1 MSDTLLLADIG
12 NTCVK
17 IGLASH
23 AGLDAAY
30 ALPTR
35 VQYTADSL
43 GLSLLEL
50 LRHAERTPDDL
61 AACIVC
67 SVVPDFDV
75 LFRQACVRF
84 LKRAPLAFPADFS
97 LDMEN
102 HYERPEEVGADR
114 LLAAYAARR
123 LYPGPV
129 SLISVDFGTATT
141 FDCVSGNAYLGGLI
155 CPGVLSSH
163 TALAEGTAKLPRI
176 SLEVRAD
183 IPLVGRSTAT
193 SMRHGFV
200 FGFAAMTEGL
210 CRRLKEQL
218 PGPVEVVGTGGFAA
232 DVARVC
238 DAVDHLRPDLIL
250 EGLRLAWSGRR
261 P

>member
-1 MSDTLLLADIG
+1 MPDTLLLADIG

-17 IGLASH
+17 IGLASA
-23 AGLDAAY
+23 AGIDATY
-30 ALPTR
+30 SLPTR
-35 VQYTADSL
+35 VQHTADSL
-43 GLSLLEL
+43 GFSLLDL
-50 LRHAERTPDDL
+50 LRHAGHTPDEL
-61 AACIVC
+61 GACAVC
-67 SVVPDFDV
+67 SVVPDLDV
-75 LFRQACVRF
+75 LFRQACRRF
-84 LKRAPLAFPADFS
+84 IGRVPLAFPADFS
-97 LDMEN
+97 LNLEN

-114 LLAAYAARR
+114 LLAAYAART
-123 LYPGPV
+123 LYPAPA

-163 TALAEGTAKLPRI
+163 AALAVGTAKLPRI

-183 IPLVGRSTAT
+183 APLVGRSTAT
-193 SMRHGFV
+193 SMSHGFV

-210 CRRLKEQL
+210 CRRLKDQL

-238 DAVDHLRPDLIL
+238 GAVDHLRPDLIL
-250 EGLRLAWSGRR
+250 EGLRLAWSGRQS
-261 P
+261 

>member
-1 MSDTLLLADIG
+1 MSDMLLLADIG

-17 IGLASH
+17 IGLASP
-23 AGLDAAY
+23 AGIDTTY

-35 VQYTADSL
+35 TPHTADSL

-50 LRHAERTPDDL
+50 LRHAERTPDDI
-61 AACIVC
+61 AACLVC
-67 SVVPDFDV
+67 SVVPDLDM

-84 LKRAPLAFPADFS
+84 LRQTPLVFPADFS

-102 HYERPEEVGADR
+102 RYERPAEVGADR

-123 LYPGPV
+123 LYPEAA

-163 TALAEGTAKLPRI
+163 AALATGTAQLPRI
-176 SLEVRAD
+176 SLEVRD
-183 IPLVGRSTAT
+183 DEPLVGRSTAT

-218 PGPVEVVGTGGFAA
+218 PHPTFVIGTGGFAA

-238 DAVDHLRPDLIL
+238 SALDYLRPDLIL
-250 EGLRLAWSGRR
+250 EGLRLAWTGRR

>member
-1 MSDTLLLADIG
+1 MLLLADIG

-17 IGLASH
+17 IGLASP
-23 AGLDAAY
+23 AGMEATY

-35 VQYTADSL
+35 VQHTGDSL
-43 GLSLLEL
+43 GLSLVEL
-50 LRHAERTPDDL
+50 LRHAGRTPGDIR
-61 AACIVC
+61 ACLVC
-67 SVVPDFDV
+67 SVVPDLDI

-84 LKRAPLAFPADFS
+84 LGQAPLVFPSDFS

-102 HYERPEEVGADR
+102 RYERPAEVGADR

-123 LYPGPV
+123 LYPEAA
-129 SLISVDFGTATT
+129 SLICVDFGTATT

-163 TALAEGTAKLPRI
+163 AALAQGTAQLPRI
-176 SLEVRAD
+176 SLEVRD
-183 IPLVGRSTAT
+183 DEPLVGRSTAT

-210 CRRLKEQL
+210 CRRLRDQL
-218 PGPVEVVGTGGFAA
+218 PGPVLVVGTGGFAA

-238 DAVDHLRPDLIL
+238 KALDHLRPDLIL
-250 EGLRLAWSGRR
+250 EGLRLAWTGRR